1 MESGE
6 AIIDVLRGADA
17 IVGDGEIQRD
27 EFFLALTDVNMFL
40 NDQNMKS
47 AFDSFDLN
55 KNGHIDLKEFQ
66 LLISDK

>member
-55 KNGHIDLKEFQ
+55 KNDHIDLKEF
-66 LLISDK
+66 